1 MSIDKAIE
9 SAQDHCNT
17 VFAVVRDCNYKEMNT
32 MFAINT
38 EIKGYT
44 TIQSDDVLAK
54 AKELRADYSS
64 AKRIIGIKDCVTD
77 AIDAAYKTASGIA
90 DINGTIIADSIYK
103 MSKLDVAI
111 LIARND
117 SSERAMHK
125 AAYELAR
132 DAFLTG
138 DISGKS
144 KMLAKASGRS
154 AAECQYLIERKL
166 ERMNSELYR
175 RTQRVSSVYED
186 VYTVA
191 PESPADIFEDIKN
204 GGKFLLNLPTGYGKT
219 SEVIEPLVR
228 DAIYFNRKVLVISH
242 RRSINANICNGIPGL
257 VSYDECTSPE
267 IIRNAMGIKIVVN
280 SLSAA
285 KFKDFIE
292 SADTVIIDEAS
303 QVISHVLGGEVKARE
318 AVWNALD
325 FVVKNAP
332 TVVMADA
339 DINARCVE
347 MIGWD
352 HTLYSIKRDHS
363 DISVKT
369 GDLDHVRGLVIEAAA
384 GGENVL
390 VSCDGAKAAKALAAA
405 IKKRTGVE
413 ALVITSESAKWEAQA
428 AFIADPNSTAH
439 QVVIYSPVITSALSI
454 TSGHFNRH
462 FGLFTGQVVPSDAIQ
477 MLRRDRTAKQFIVGM
492 KAPEYSKQEQLEAFE
507 VRSDAPA
514 TRAAIEAANLDE
526 VTKAAI
532 IEALDID
539 IKPSAFEKTRR
550 EHMSDEAW
558 LRDHIQNSLP
568 ATLIAQGF
576 KVEVLAHNDELSL
589 LGFVADSQGR
599 KAVNR
604 NAAKKLMAS
613 KKAGAD
619 LVAHVADAGSANE
632 QEYFEVLRSRAE
644 EVIGRTI
651 DKASAR
657 LWKEGEGEGAIN
669 RFRKLMKP
677 ASDTAEGK
685 VYGMLKDA
693 AERMVNGKEWTSES
707 STELFDRLNEIRLE
721 VIRQGLSIGK
731 ASTPVAKQAAITR
744 IMSQLG
750 LKTKKVNGGKSGYY
764 YIIKKESFDQM
775 MKYVV

>member
-1 MSIDKAIE
+1 
-9 SAQDHCNT
+9 
-17 VFAVVRDCNYKEMNT
+17 
-32 MFAINT
+32 MFAINASIESFET
-38 EIKGYT
+38 IT
-44 TIQSDDVLAK
+44 TDDVLSK
-54 AKELRADYSS
+54 AKELRADYPAS
-64 AKRIIGIKDCVTD
+64 KRIIGISAGVTD

-90 DINGTIIADSIYK
+90 DADGTVIADSIYK
-103 MSKLDVAI
+103 MSKLDVAM

-117 SSERAMHK
+117 HSDRAMHK

-138 DISGKS
+138 DINGKS

-154 AAECQYLIERKL
+154 AAECQYFIERKL
-166 ERMNSELYR
+166 ERMSAELYR
-175 RTQRVSSVYED
+175 RTQRVSSIYED
-186 VYTVA
+186 AYTVV
-191 PESPADIFEDIKN
+191 PESAQEIALHVCSTA
-204 GGKFLLNLPTGYGKT
+204 GKFLLNLPTGYGKT
-219 SEVIEPLVR
+219 SGIIEPLVR
-228 DAIYFNRKVLVISH
+228 EALACGEKVLVISH
-242 RRSINANICNGIPGL
+242 RRSINANICNGIAGM
-257 VSYDECTSPE
+257 VSYDECTSPD
-267 IIRNAMGIKIVVN
+267 IIRNARALKIVVN

-318 AVWNALD
+318 VVWNALN
-325 FVVKNAP
+325 FVVNNAP

-352 HTLYSIKRDHS
+352 HTLYSIKRNHN
-363 DISVKT
+363 DITVKT

-390 VSCDGAKAAKALAAA
+390 VSCDGAKSAKALAAA
-405 IKKRTGVE
+405 IKKRSGVE

-428 AFIADPNSTAH
+428 DFIADPNSTAH

-454 TSGHFNRH
+454 TSGHFTKH

-477 MLRRDRTAKQFIVGM
+477 MLRRDRTAKEFIVGM
-492 KAPEYSKQEQLEAFE
+492 KAPEYSKQEELEAFE
-507 VRSDAPA
+507 TRSDAPT
-514 TRAAIEAANLDE
+514 TRAAIEAANIDDSL
-526 VTKAAI
+526 KATL
-532 IEALDID
+532 IEALDFD
-539 IKPSAFEKTRR
+539 IKPSAFETIRR

-568 ATLIAQGF
+568 ATLLNQGF
-576 KVEVLAHNDELSL
+576 KVEVLVHNDELSK

-599 KAVNR
+599 KAVN
-604 NAAKKLMAS
+604 AAAAQKVLAR

-619 LVAHVADAGSANE
+619 KVAQVSDSGSVDE
-632 QEYFEVLRSRAE
+632 QEYFEVIRARAE
-644 EVIGRTI
+644 EIIGRTI
-651 DKASAR
+651 DEDDAAV
-657 LWKEGEGEGAIN
+657 WKEGEGEGAIN

>member
-1 MSIDKAIE
+1 
-9 SAQDHCNT
+9 
-17 VFAVVRDCNYKEMNT
+17 

-38 EIKGYT
+38 TIENYT
-44 TIQSDDVLAK
+44 TIEAGDVLAK
-54 AKELRADYSS
+54 AKELRADYP
-64 AKRIIGIKDCVTD
+64 AIKRVIGIKDGVTD

-90 DINGTIIADSIYK
+90 DITGTIIADSIYK
-103 MSKLDVAI
+103 MSKLDVAM

-117 SSERAMHK
+117 SSDRAMHK

-144 KMLAKASGRS
+144 EMLAIASGRS
-154 AAECQYLIERKL
+154 AAECQYMIERKL
-166 ERMNSELYR
+166 ERMNAELYR

-186 VYTVA
+186 AYTVV
-191 PESPADIFEDIKN
+191 PESAQEIAQHVCSTS
-204 GGKFLLNLPTGYGKT
+204 GKFLLNLPTGYGKT
-219 SEVIEPLVR
+219 SEIIEPLVR
-228 DAIYFNRKVLVISH
+228 ESLACGEKVLVISH
-242 RRSINANICNGIPGL
+242 RRSINATLCTGIPGM
-257 VSYDECTSPE
+257 VSYDECTSPDV
-267 IIRNAMGIKIVVN
+267 IRNARALKIVVN

-303 QVISHVLGGEVKARE
+303 QVISHVLGGEVKSRE
-318 AVWNALD
+318 AVWNALT
-325 FVVKNAP
+325 FVVKSAH

-352 HTLYSIKRDHS
+352 HTLYSINRDHS

-384 GGENVL
+384 NGKNVL

-405 IKKRTGVE
+405 IKKRTGVD

-428 AFIADPNSTAH
+428 AFIADPNSTVH
-439 QVVIYSPVITSALSI
+439 KVVIYSPVITSALSI
-454 TSGHFNRH
+454 TSGHFTSH
-462 FGLFTGQVVPSDAIQ
+462 FGLFSGQVVPSDAIQ
-477 MLRRDRTAKQFIVGM
+477 MLRRDRTAREFIVGM

-507 VRSDAPA
+507 TRSDAP
-514 TRAAIEAANLDE
+514 TIRSAIEAAEMDENLKS
-526 VTKAAI
+526 TL
-532 IEALDID
+532 IEALDFD
-539 IKPSAFEKTRR
+539 IKPTAFEMTRR

-568 ATLIAQGF
+568 ATLLAQGF
-576 KVEVLAHNDELSL
+576 KVEVLVHNDEMSR

-599 KAVNR
+599 KAVNAS
-604 NAAKKLMAS
+604 AAQKILAS

-619 LVAHVADAGSANE
+619 LVAQVADAGSSSE
-632 QEYFEVLRSRAE
+632 QEYFEVIRARAE

-651 DKASAR
+651 DEEDVR
-657 LWKEGEGEGAIN
+657 VWKEGKGEGAIN
-669 RFRKLMKP
+669 RFRKLMKLV
-677 ASDTAEGK
+677 ADTAEGK

-693 AERMVNGKEWTSES
+693 TERMLSTKEWTSES
-707 STELFDRLNEIRLE
+707 SSELFDKLNGMRLD

-731 ASTPVAKQAAITR
+731 ASTPVAKQASITK
-744 IMSQLG
+744 IMSQMG
-750 LKTKKVNGGKSGYY
+750 LKTKKVNGGKAGYY
-764 YIIKKESFDQM
+764 YVIKSNSFEQM
-775 MKYVV
+775 MKYVE

>member
-1 MSIDKAIE
+1 
-9 SAQDHCNT
+9 
-17 VFAVVRDCNYKEMNT
+17 

-38 EIKGYT
+38 TVENHT
-44 TIQSDDVLAK
+44 TIEADDVLAK
-54 AKELRADYSS
+54 AKELRADYPAS
-64 AKRIIGIKDCVTD
+64 KRIIGITAGVTD

-90 DINGTIIADSIYK
+90 DNDGTIIADSIYK
-103 MSKLDVAI
+103 MSKLDVAM

-117 SSERAMHK
+117 HSDRAMHK

-132 DAFLTG
+132 DVFLTG
-138 DISGKS
+138 DIAGKS
-144 KMLAKASGRS
+144 EMLAIASGRS
-154 AAECQYLIERKL
+154 AVECQYLIERKL
-166 ERMNSELYR
+166 ERMNAELYR
-175 RTQRVSSVYED
+175 RTQRVSSIYED
-186 VYTVA
+186 AYTVV
-191 PESPADIFEDIKN
+191 PESAQEIAEHVCSTS
-204 GGKFLLNLPTGYGKT
+204 GKFLLNLPTGYGKT
-219 SEVIEPLVR
+219 SEIIEPLVR
-228 DAIYFNRKVLVISH
+228 ESIACGEKVLVISH
-242 RRSINANICNGIPGL
+242 RRSINANICTGIPGM

-267 IIRNAMGIKIVVN
+267 IIRNARALKIVVN

-303 QVISHVLGGEVKARE
+303 QVISHVLGGEVKSRE
-318 AVWNALD
+318 AVWNALN
-325 FVVKNAP
+325 FVVKKAP

-339 DINARCVE
+339 DINARCLD

-363 DISVKT
+363 DITVKT

-384 GGENVL
+384 AGENVL

-405 IKKRTGVE
+405 IKKRTGVD

-428 AFIADPNSTAH
+428 AFIADPNSATH
-439 QVVIYSPVITSALSI
+439 KVVIYSPVITSALSI
-454 TSGHFNRH
+454 TSGHFTKH
-462 FGLFTGQVVPSDAIQ
+462 FGLFSGQVVPSDAIQ
-477 MLRRDRTAKQFIVGM
+477 MLRRDRTAREFIVGM

-507 VRSDAPA
+507 VRSDAPT

-526 VTKAAI
+526 NLKATL
-532 IEALDID
+532 IEALDFD
-539 IKPSAFEKTRR
+539 IKPSAFETIRR
-550 EHMSDEAW
+550 EHMGDEAW

-568 ATLIAQGF
+568 ATLLNQGF
-576 KVEVLAHNDELSL
+576 KVEVLVHNDELSK

-599 KAVNR
+599 KAVN
-604 NAAKKLMAS
+604 AAAAQKVLAR

-619 LVAHVADAGSANE
+619 KVAQVSDSGSVDE
-632 QEYFEVLRSRAE
+632 QEYFEVIRARAE
-644 EVIGRTI
+644 EIIGRTI
-651 DKASAR
+651 DEDDAAV
-657 LWKEGEGEGAIN
+657 WKEGEGEGAIN

>member
-1 MSIDKAIE
+1 
-9 SAQDHCNT
+9 
-17 VFAVVRDCNYKEMNT
+17 

-38 EIKGYT
+38 KIESYT
-44 TIQSDDVLAK
+44 TIEAIDVLAK
-54 AKELRADYSS
+54 AKELRADYPAS
-64 AKRIIGIKDCVTD
+64 KRIIGIKAGVTD

-90 DINGTIIADSIYK
+90 DADGTVIADSIYK
-103 MSKLDVAI
+103 MSKLDVAM

-117 SSERAMHK
+117 SSDRAIHK

-138 DISGKS
+138 DINGKS
-144 KMLAKASGRS
+144 EMLSIASGRS

-166 ERMNSELYR
+166 ERMNAELYR

-186 VYTVA
+186 AYTVV
-191 PESPADIFEDIKN
+191 PESAQEIAEHLCSTA
-204 GGKFLLNLPTGYGKT
+204 GKFLLNLPTGYGKT
-219 SEVIEPLVR
+219 SEIIEPMVR
-228 DAIYFNRKVLVISH
+228 ESLACGEKVLVISH
-242 RRSINANICNGIPGL
+242 RRSINANICNGIAGL

-267 IIRNAMGIKIVVN
+267 IIRKAKALKIVVN

-303 QVISHVLGGEVKARE
+303 QVISHVLGGEVKNRE
-318 AVWNALD
+318 AVWNALT

-384 GGENVL
+384 AGKNAL

-428 AFIADPNSTAH
+428 AFIADPNSASH

-454 TSGHFNRH
+454 TSGHFTRH
-462 FGLFTGQVVPSDAIQ
+462 FGLFSGQVVPSDAIQ
-477 MLRRDRTAKQFIVGM
+477 MLRRDRTAREFIVGM

-507 VRSDAPA
+507 TRSDAP
-514 TRAAIEAANLDE
+514 TIRSAI
-526 VTKAAI
+526 KAAEMDENLKSTLI
-532 IEALDID
+532 KALDFD
-539 IKPSAFEKTRR
+539 IKPTAFEMTRR

-568 ATLIAQGF
+568 ATLLAQGF
-576 KVEVLAHNDELSL
+576 KVEVLVHNDEMSR

-599 KAVNR
+599 KAVN
-604 NAAKKLMAS
+604 ATAVQKVLAS
-613 KKAGAD
+613 KKAGSD
-619 LVAHVADAGSANE
+619 QVARVADAGSE
-632 QEYFEVLRSRAE
+632 GEKEYFEVIRARAE
-644 EVIGRTI
+644 EVIGRSI
-651 DKASAR
+651 DDDDAAV
-657 LWKEGEGEGAIN
+657 WKEGEGEGTIN

-677 ASDTAEGK
+677 TSDASDGK
-685 VYGMLKDA
+685 VYDMLKDA
-693 AERMVNGKEWTSES
+693 VERMVNGKEWTSES
-707 STELFDRLNEIRLE
+707 STELFDKLSQIRLE

-731 ASTPVAKQAAITR
+731 ASTPVAKQAAITK

-764 YIIKKESFDQM
+764 YIIKKDSFDQM
-775 MKYVV
+775 MKYVG

>member
-1 MSIDKAIE
+1 
-9 SAQDHCNT
+9 
-17 VFAVVRDCNYKEMNT
+17 

-38 EIKGYT
+38 TIESYT
-44 TIQSDDVLAK
+44 TIETGDVLAK
-54 AKELRADYSS
+54 AKELRADYPAS
-64 AKRIIGIKDCVTD
+64 KRIIGITAGVTD

-90 DINGTIIADSIYK
+90 DANGTIIAYSIYK
-103 MSKLDVAI
+103 MSKLDVAM

-117 SSERAMHK
+117 SSDRAMHK

-138 DISGKS
+138 DIIGKS
-144 KMLAKASGRS
+144 EMLAIASGRS

-166 ERMNSELYR
+166 ERMNAELYR
-175 RTQRVSSVYED
+175 RTQRVSSIYED
-186 VYTVA
+186 AYTVV
-191 PESPADIFEDIKN
+191 PESPAEIAEHICSTA
-204 GGKFLLNLPTGYGKT
+204 GKFLLNLPTGYGKT
-219 SEVIEPLVR
+219 SEIIEPLVR
-228 DAIYFNRKVLVISH
+228 EALACGEKVLIISH
-242 RRSINANICNGIPGL
+242 RRSINANICTGIAGM
-257 VSYDECTSPE
+257 VSYDECTSPD
-267 IIRNAMGIKIVVN
+267 IIRKARALKIVVN

-318 AVWNALD
+318 AVWNALN
-325 FVVKNAP
+325 FVVKKAP

-352 HTLYSIKRDHS
+352 HTLYSIKRNHN
-363 DISVKT
+363 DITVKT

-390 VSCDGAKAAKALAAA
+390 VSCDGAKSAKALAAA
-405 IKKRTGVE
+405 IKKRSGVE

-428 AFIADPNSTAH
+428 DFIADPNSTAH

-454 TSGHFNRH
+454 TSGHFTKH

-477 MLRRDRTAKQFIVGM
+477 MLRRDRTAKEFIVGM
-492 KAPEYSKQEQLEAFE
+492 KAPEYSKQEELEAFE
-507 VRSDAPA
+507 TRSDAPT
-514 TRAAIEAANLDE
+514 TRAAIEAANIDDSL
-526 VTKAAI
+526 KATL
-532 IEALDID
+532 IEALDFD
-539 IKPSAFEKTRR
+539 IKPSAFETIRR

-568 ATLIAQGF
+568 ATLLNQGF
-576 KVEVLAHNDELSL
+576 KVEVLVHNDELSK

-599 KAVNR
+599 KAVNAM
-604 NAAKKLMAS
+604 AAQKVLAS

-619 LVAHVADAGSANE
+619 QVARVADAGSE
-632 QEYFEVLRSRAE
+632 DETEYFEVIRARAE

-651 DKASAR
+651 DEDDAAI
-657 LWKEGEGEGAIN
+657 WKEGEGEGTIK
-669 RFRKLMKP
+669 RFRKLMKHD
-677 ASDTAEGK
+677 SDTADGK
-685 VYGMLKDA
+685 VYGTIKDA
-693 AERMVNGKEWTSES
+693 AERMLNTKEWFSEN
-707 STELFDRLNEIRLE
+707 STELFDKLNTMRLE

-731 ASTPVAKQAAITR
+731 ASTPVAKQAAITK
-744 IMSQLG
+744 IMSQMG

-764 YIIKKESFDQM
+764 YIIKKESFEQM
-775 MKYVV
+775 MKYVG

>member
-1 MSIDKAIE
+1 
-9 SAQDHCNT
+9 
-17 VFAVVRDCNYKEMNT
+17 
-32 MFAINT
+32 MFAINAKI
-38 EIKGYT
+38 ESYT
-44 TIQSDDVLAK
+44 TIESADVLAK
-54 AKELRADYSS
+54 AKELRADYPA
-64 AKRIIGIKDCVTD
+64 AKRIIGIKAGVTD
-77 AIDAAYKTASGIA
+77 AIDAAYQTASGIA
-90 DINGTIIADSIYK
+90 DIDGTIIADSIYK
-103 MSKLDVAI
+103 MSKLDVAM

-117 SSERAMHK
+117 YSDRAMHK
-125 AAYELAR
+125 ASYELAR

-144 KMLAKASGRS
+144 EMLAIASGRS
-154 AAECQYLIERKL
+154 AAECQYLIELKL
-166 ERMNSELYR
+166 ERMNAELYR

-186 VYTVA
+186 VYAIT
-191 PESPADIFEDIKN
+191 PESPAEVAQHICSTA
-204 GGKFLLNLPTGYGKT
+204 GKFLLNLPTGYGKT
-219 SEVIEPLVR
+219 SEIIEPLVR
-228 DAIYFNRKVLVISH
+228 EALACGEKILVISH
-242 RRSINANICNGIPGL
+242 RRSINTNICNGIAGM
-257 VSYDECTSPE
+257 VSYDECTSPD
-267 IIRNAMGIKIVVN
+267 IIRNARALKIVVN

-303 QVISHVLGGEVKARE
+303 QVISHVLGGEVKNRE
-318 AVWNALD
+318 AVWNALT
-325 FVVKNAP
+325 FVVKSAH

-339 DINARCVE
+339 DINARCLD

-384 GGENVL
+384 AGENVL

-405 IKKRTGVE
+405 IKKRAGVE
-413 ALVITSESAKWEAQA
+413 ALVITSESARWEAQA

-439 QVVIYSPVITSALSI
+439 KVVIYSPVITSALSI
-454 TSGHFNRH
+454 TSGHFTRH
-462 FGLFTGQVVPSDAIQ
+462 FGLFSGQVVPSDAIQ
-477 MLRRDRTAKQFIVGM
+477 MLRRDRSAREFIVGM

-514 TRAAIEAANLDE
+514 TRAAIEAANIDDSL
-526 VTKAAI
+526 KATL
-532 IEALDID
+532 IEALDFD
-539 IKPSAFEKTRR
+539 IKPTAFEMTRR

-568 ATLIAQGF
+568 ATLLAQGF
-576 KVEVLAHNDELSL
+576 KVEVLVHNDEMSR

-599 KAVNR
+599 KAVNAD
-604 NAAKKLMAS
+604 AASKVLAS

-619 LVAHVADAGSANE
+619 QVARVADAGSENE
-632 QEYFEVLRSRAE
+632 QEYFKVIRARAE
-644 EVIGRTI
+644 EVIGRGLDEEDAKI
-651 DKASAR
+651 
-657 LWKEGEGEGAIN
+657 WKEGEGEGAIN

-693 AERMVNGKEWTSES
+693 VDRMLKDVKIKLDADGNVPAEILERLWKSEQ
-707 STELFDRLNEIRLE
+707 STELFDKLNTMRLD

-731 ASTPVAKQAAITR
+731 ASTPVAKQAAITK
-744 IMSQLG
+744 IMSQIG

-764 YIIKKESFDQM
+764 YVIKSVSFEQM

>member
-1 MSIDKAIE
+1 
-9 SAQDHCNT
+9 
-17 VFAVVRDCNYKEMNT
+17 

-38 EIKGYT
+38 AIENYT
-44 TIQSDDVLAK
+44 TIEADDVLAK
-54 AKELRADYSS
+54 AKELRADYPAS
-64 AKRIIGIKDCVTD
+64 KRVIGIKDGVTD

-90 DINGTIIADSIYK
+90 DVDGTVIADSIYK
-103 MSKLDVAI
+103 MSKLDVAM

-117 SSERAMHK
+117 HTDRAMHK

-144 KMLAKASGRS
+144 EMLAIASGRS
-154 AAECQYLIERKL
+154 AAECQYLIELKL
-166 ERMNSELYR
+166 ERMNAELYR

-186 VYTVA
+186 AYTVV
-191 PESPADIFEDIKN
+191 PESPAEIAQHVCSTS
-204 GGKFLLNLPTGYGKT
+204 GKFLLNLPTGYGKT
-219 SEVIEPLVR
+219 SEIIEPLVR
-228 DAIYFNRKVLVISH
+228 ESMACGEKVLVISH
-242 RRSINANICNGIPGL
+242 RRSINATLCTGIPGM

-267 IIRNAMGIKIVVN
+267 IIRKANALKIVVN

-318 AVWNALD
+318 AVWNALN
-325 FVVKNAP
+325 FVVKSAH

-384 GGENVL
+384 AGKNAL

-405 IKKRTGVE
+405 IKKRTGVD

-439 QVVIYSPVITSALSI
+439 KVVIYSPVITSALSI
-454 TSGHFNRH
+454 TSGHFTRH
-462 FGLFTGQVVPSDAIQ
+462 FGLFGGQVVPSDAIQ
-477 MLRRDRTAKQFIVGM
+477 MLRRDRTAREFIVGM

-507 VRSDAPA
+507 ARSDAPT
-514 TRAAIEAANLDE
+514 TRAAIEAANIDE
-526 VTKAAI
+526 NLKATL
-532 IEALDID
+532 IEALDFD
-539 IKPSAFEKTRR
+539 IKPSAFEVTRR

-568 ATLIAQGF
+568 ATLLSQGF
-576 KVEVLAHNDELSL
+576 KVEVLVHHDEMAR

-599 KAVNR
+599 KAVNA
-604 NAAKKLMAS
+604 NAASKVLAS

-619 LVAHVADAGSANE
+619 KVAQVADAGSENE
-632 QEYFEVLRSRAE
+632 QEYFEVIRARAE

-651 DKASAR
+651 DEDDAAI
-657 LWKEGEGEGAIN
+657 WKEGEGEGTIN

-693 AERMVNGKEWTSES
+693 AEAMVKGKEWTSES
-707 STELFDRLNEIRLE
+707 STALFDKLNEIRLD

-731 ASTPVAKQAAITR
+731 ASTPVAKQAAITK

-764 YIIKKESFDQM
+764 YIVKKESFDQM
-775 MKYVV
+775 MKYVG

>member
-1 MSIDKAIE
+1 
-9 SAQDHCNT
+9 
-17 VFAVVRDCNYKEMNT
+17 

-38 EIKGYT
+38 KIETYT
-44 TIQSDDVLAK
+44 SIEADDVLAK
-54 AKELRADYSS
+54 AKELRADYPAS
-64 AKRIIGIKDCVTD
+64 KRVIGIKSGVTE
-77 AIDAAYKTASGIA
+77 AVDAAYKTASGIA
-90 DINGTIIADSIYK
+90 DADGTVIADSIYK
-103 MSKLDVAI
+103 MSKIDVAM

-117 SSERAMHK
+117 QTDRAMHK

-144 KMLAKASGRS
+144 EMLAIASGRS
-154 AAECQYLIERKL
+154 AAECQYLIELKL
-166 ERMNSELYR
+166 ERMNAELYR
-175 RTQRVSSVYED
+175 RTQRLSSVYED
-186 VYTVA
+186 AYTVV
-191 PESPADIFEDIKN
+191 PESAQEIAEQICSTS
-204 GGKFLLNLPTGYGKT
+204 GKFLLNLPTGYGKT
-219 SEVIEPLVR
+219 SEIIEPLVR
-228 DAIYFNRKVLVISH
+228 EALACGEKVLVISH
-242 RRSINANICNGIPGL
+242 RRSINATLCTGISGMI
-257 VSYDECTSPE
+257 SYDECTSPE
-267 IIRNAMGIKIVVN
+267 IIRNARALKIVVN

-318 AVWNALD
+318 AVWNALN

-339 DINARCVE
+339 DINARCLD

-363 DISVKT
+363 DITVRT
-369 GDLDHVRGLVIEAAA
+369 GDLNHVRGLVIEAAA
-384 GGENVL
+384 AGENVL

-405 IKKRTGVE
+405 IKKRSGFE
-413 ALVITSESAKWEAQA
+413 PLVITSESAKWKDQA
-428 AFIADPNSTAH
+428 AFIADPNSATS

-454 TSGHFNRH
+454 TSGHFTKH

-477 MLRRDRTAKQFIVGM
+477 MLRRDRTAREFIVGM

-507 VRSDAPA
+507 VRFDAP
-514 TRAAIEAANLDE
+514 TIRAAIEDANLDE
-526 VTKAAI
+526 ITKAVL
-532 IEALDID
+532 IEALGFD
-539 IKPSAFEKTRR
+539 IKPSAFETTRH

-568 ATLIAQGF
+568 ATLLAQGF
-576 KVEVLAHNDELSL
+576 KVEVLVHNDELSR

-599 KAVNR
+599 KAVN
-604 NAAKKLMAS
+604 AAAASKVLAS
-613 KKAGAD
+613 KKAGAE
-619 LVAHVADAGSANE
+619 LVTRVADAGSEHE
-632 QEYFEVLRSRAE
+632 QEYFEVIRARAE
-644 EVIGRTI
+644 EVIGRSI
-651 DKASAR
+651 DEDDAAV
-657 LWKEGEGEGAIN
+657 WKEGKGEGTIN

-677 ASDTAEGK
+677 ASDASDGK
-685 VYGMLKDA
+685 VYDMLKDA

-707 STELFDRLNEIRLE
+707 STELFDKLNQIRLE
-721 VIRQGLSIGK
+721 VIRQGLSIGN
-731 ASTPVAKQAAITR
+731 ASTPVAKQAAITK

-764 YIIKKESFDQM
+764 YIIKKDSFDQM
-775 MKYVV
+775 MKYVG

>member
-1 MSIDKAIE
+1 
-9 SAQDHCNT
+9 
-17 VFAVVRDCNYKEMNT
+17 

-38 EIKGYT
+38 KIESYT
-44 TIQSDDVLAK
+44 TIEAIDVLAK
-54 AKELRADYSS
+54 AKELRADYPAS
-64 AKRIIGIKDCVTD
+64 KRIIGIKAGVTD

-90 DINGTIIADSIYK
+90 DADGTVIADSIYK
-103 MSKLDVAI
+103 MSKLDVAM

-117 SSERAMHK
+117 SSDRAIHK

-138 DISGKS
+138 DINGKS
-144 KMLAKASGRS
+144 EMLSIASGRS

-166 ERMNSELYR
+166 ERMNAELYR

-186 VYTVA
+186 AYTVV
-191 PESPADIFEDIKN
+191 PESAQEIAEHLCSTA
-204 GGKFLLNLPTGYGKT
+204 GKFLLNLPTGYGKT
-219 SEVIEPLVR
+219 SEIIEPMVR
-228 DAIYFNRKVLVISH
+228 ESLACGEKVLVISH
-242 RRSINANICNGIPGL
+242 RRSINANICNGIAGL

-267 IIRNAMGIKIVVN
+267 IIRKAKALKIVVN

-303 QVISHVLGGEVKARE
+303 QVISHVLGGEVKNRE
-318 AVWNALD
+318 AVWNALT

-384 GGENVL
+384 AGKNAL

-428 AFIADPNSTAH
+428 AFIADPNSASH

-454 TSGHFNRH
+454 TSGHFTRH
-462 FGLFTGQVVPSDAIQ
+462 FGLFSGQVVPSDAIQ
-477 MLRRDRTAKQFIVGM
+477 MLRRDRTAREFIVGM

-507 VRSDAPA
+507 TRSDAP
-514 TRAAIEAANLDE
+514 TIRSAI
-526 VTKAAI
+526 KAAEMDENLKSTLI
-532 IEALDID
+532 KALDFD
-539 IKPSAFEKTRR
+539 IKPTAFEMTRR

-568 ATLIAQGF
+568 ATLLAQGF
-576 KVEVLAHNDELSL
+576 KVEVLVHNDEMSR

-599 KAVNR
+599 KAVN
-604 NAAKKLMAS
+604 ATAVQKVLAS
-613 KKAGAD
+613 KKAGSD
-619 LVAHVADAGSANE
+619 QVARVADAGSE
-632 QEYFEVLRSRAE
+632 GEKEYFEVIRARAE
-644 EVIGRTI
+644 EVIGRSI
-651 DKASAR
+651 DDDDAAV
-657 LWKEGEGEGAIN
+657 WKEGEGEGTIN

-677 ASDTAEGK
+677 ASDASDGK
-685 VYGMLKDA
+685 VYDMLKDA
-693 AERMVNGKEWTSES
+693 VERMVNGKEWTSES
-707 STELFDRLNEIRLE
+707 STELFDKLSQIRLE

-731 ASTPVAKQAAITR
+731 ASTPVAKQAAITK

-764 YIIKKESFDQM
+764 YIIKKDSFDQM
-775 MKYVV
+775 MKYVG

>member
-1 MSIDKAIE
+1 MKS
-9 SAQDHCNT
+9 
-17 VFAVVRDCNYKEMNT
+17 

-38 EIKGYT
+38 KIESYT
-44 TIQSDDVLAK
+44 TIEAIDVLAK
-54 AKELRADYSS
+54 AKELRADYPAS
-64 AKRIIGIKDCVTD
+64 KRIIGIKAGVTD

-90 DINGTIIADSIYK
+90 DADGTVIADSIYK
-103 MSKLDVAI
+103 MSKLDVAM

-117 SSERAMHK
+117 SSDRAIHK

-138 DISGKS
+138 DINGKS
-144 KMLAKASGRS
+144 EMLSIASGRS

-166 ERMNSELYR
+166 ERMNAELYR

-186 VYTVA
+186 AYTVV
-191 PESPADIFEDIKN
+191 PESAQEIAEHLCSTA
-204 GGKFLLNLPTGYGKT
+204 GKFLLNLPTGYGKT
-219 SEVIEPLVR
+219 SEIIEPMVR
-228 DAIYFNRKVLVISH
+228 ESLACGEKVLVISH
-242 RRSINANICNGIPGL
+242 RRSINANICNGIAGL

-267 IIRNAMGIKIVVN
+267 IIRKAKALKIVVN

-303 QVISHVLGGEVKARE
+303 QVISHVLGGEVKNRE
-318 AVWNALD
+318 AVWNALT

-384 GGENVL
+384 AGKNAL

-428 AFIADPNSTAH
+428 AFIADPNSASH

-454 TSGHFNRH
+454 TSGHFTRH
-462 FGLFTGQVVPSDAIQ
+462 FGLFSGQVVPSDAIQ
-477 MLRRDRTAKQFIVGM
+477 MLRRDRTAREFIVGM

-507 VRSDAPA
+507 TRSDAP
-514 TRAAIEAANLDE
+514 TIRSAI
-526 VTKAAI
+526 KAAEMDENLKSTLI
-532 IEALDID
+532 KALDFD
-539 IKPSAFEKTRR
+539 IKPTAFEMTRR

-568 ATLIAQGF
+568 ATLLAQGF
-576 KVEVLAHNDELSL
+576 KVEVLVHNDEMSR

-599 KAVNR
+599 KAVN
-604 NAAKKLMAS
+604 ATAVQKVLAS
-613 KKAGAD
+613 KKAGSD
-619 LVAHVADAGSANE
+619 QVARVADAGSE
-632 QEYFEVLRSRAE
+632 GEKEYFEVIRARAE
-644 EVIGRTI
+644 EVIGRSI
-651 DKASAR
+651 DDDDAAV
-657 LWKEGEGEGAIN
+657 WKEGEGEGTIN

-677 ASDTAEGK
+677 ASDASDGK
-685 VYGMLKDA
+685 VYDMLKDA
-693 AERMVNGKEWTSES
+693 VERMVNGKEWTSES
-707 STELFDRLNEIRLE
+707 STELFDKLSQIRLE

-731 ASTPVAKQAAITR
+731 ASTPVAKQAAITK

-764 YIIKKESFDQM
+764 YIIKKDSFDQM
-775 MKYVV
+775 MKYVG

>member
-1 MSIDKAIE
+1 
-9 SAQDHCNT
+9 
-17 VFAVVRDCNYKEMNT
+17 

-38 EIKGYT
+38 EIESYT
-44 TIQSDDVLAK
+44 TIEADDVLAK
-54 AKELRADYSS
+54 AKELRADYPAS
-64 AKRIIGIKDCVTD
+64 KRIIGIKAGVTE
-77 AIDAAYKTASGIA
+77 AIEAAYKTASGIA
-90 DINGTIIADSIYK
+90 DTDGTVITDSIYK
-103 MSKLDVAI
+103 MSKIDVAI
-111 LIARND
+111 MIASND
-117 SSERAMHK
+117 HTDRAMHK

-138 DISGKS
+138 DIVGKS
-144 KMLAKASGRS
+144 EMLALASGRS
-154 AAECQYLIERKL
+154 PAECQYLIERKL
-166 ERMNSELYR
+166 ERMNAELYR
-175 RTQRVSSVYED
+175 RTQRVSSIYED
-186 VYTVA
+186 AYTVV
-191 PESPADIFEDIKN
+191 PESAQEIAQHICSTA
-204 GGKFLLNLPTGYGKT
+204 GKFLLNLPTGYGKT
-219 SEVIEPLVR
+219 SEIIEPLVR
-228 DAIYFNRKVLVISH
+228 EALSCGEKVLIISH
-242 RRSINANICNGIPGL
+242 RRSINATLCTGIAGM
-257 VSYDECTSPE
+257 VSYDECTSPD
-267 IIRNAMGIKIVVN
+267 IIRKARALKIVVN

-318 AVWNALD
+318 AVWNALN

-363 DISVKT
+363 DITVKT
-369 GDLDHVRGLVIEAAA
+369 GDLDHVRGLVIEATS

-428 AFIADPNSTAH
+428 AFIADPNSTSH

-454 TSGHFNRH
+454 TSAHFTRH
-462 FGLFTGQVVPSDAIQ
+462 FGLFSGQVVPSDCIQ
-477 MLRRDRTAKQFIVGM
+477 MLRRDRTAREFIVGM
-492 KAPEYSKQEQLEAFE
+492 KAPEYSKQEQLEALE
-507 VRSDAPA
+507 TRSDAPT
-514 TRAAIEAANLDE
+514 TRAAIEAANIDE
-526 VTKAAI
+526 NLKATL
-532 IEALDID
+532 IEALDFD
-539 IKPSAFEKTRR
+539 IKPSAFEMTRR

-568 ATLIAQGF
+568 ATMLAQGF
-576 KVEVLAHNDELSL
+576 KVEVLVHNDEMAR

-599 KAVNR
+599 KTVN
-604 NAAKKLMAS
+604 ASTASKVLAS
-613 KKAGAD
+613 KKAGTD
-619 LVAHVADAGSANE
+619 QVARVADAGSESE
-632 QEYFEVLRSRAE
+632 QEYFEVIRARAE

-651 DKASAR
+651 DDSDAAV
-657 LWKEGEGEGAIN
+657 WKKGEGTIT

-677 ASDTAEGK
+677 ACDTPEGK
-685 VYGMLKDA
+685 VYAMIKDAVERMLKDVKIKLDA
-693 AERMVNGKEWTSES
+693 DGNVPAETLERLWKSEQ
-707 STELFDRLNEIRLE
+707 STQLFDRLNEIRLE

-731 ASTPVAKQAAITR
+731 ASTPVAKQAAITK
-744 IMSQLG
+744 IMSQMG

-764 YIIKKESFDQM
+764 YIIKKESFEQM